1 MRGTQ
6 GNLLL
11 CGNRKCDVK
20 GMKKRRKRGRMVF
33 DAACEYHL
41 EAEYFPRLL
50 PLTVVKWT
58 NEVTRLLEL
67 ASRQMASLE
76 EASMTPPKNKS
87 PKSLKEIQAKWH

>member
-1 MRGTQ
+1 
-6 GNLLL
+6 
-11 CGNRKCDVK
+11 
-20 GMKKRRKRGRMVF
+20 MVF

-76 EASMTPPKNKS
+76 SLSEEASMTPPKNKS